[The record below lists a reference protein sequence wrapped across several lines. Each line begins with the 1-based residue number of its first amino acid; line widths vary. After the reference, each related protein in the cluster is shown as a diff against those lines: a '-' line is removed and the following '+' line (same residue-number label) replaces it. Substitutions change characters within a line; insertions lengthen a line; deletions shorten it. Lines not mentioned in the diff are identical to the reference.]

1 MMEFVCCVVIQK
13 PWRFEHK
20 LALTP
25 VRVPS
30 AGQAQGSVVWWFKA
44 LVLRGPAG
52 GPKPEGSQ
60 ARGVSNPGGSKTSD
74 PKHGGPKT
82 RVPSLG
88 VSRPG
93 VPSPGA
99 QAQEGPKPG
108 GVPSLGGPNP
118 RGKGGVPSLGIPRPG
133 VTSLKSNIRLPTSW
147 AAFWDKSLPFALLI
161 HVKMSKA
168 NFWLKG
174 AKSFVPWPRYDLSLW
189 VKLMVFKN

>member
-1 MMEFVCCVVIQK
+1 MFVFNAAQLYAGRVQVMMEFVCCVVVQK
-13 PWRFEHK
+13 PWCFEHK

-118 RGKGGVPSLGIPRPG
+118 RGKGEGRPKPGDPETRGYKSKIKHQITYQLGRVLG
-133 VTSLKSNIRLPTSW
+133 QKL
-147 AAFWDKSLPFALLI
+147 AFCL
-161 HVKMSKA
+161 VC
-168 NFWLKG
+168 
-174 AKSFVPWPRYDLSLW
+174 
-189 VKLMVFKN
+189 

>member
-1 MMEFVCCVVIQK
+1 MLSYKSLGAVVVQK
-13 PWRFEHK
+13 PWCFEHK

-93 VPSPGA
+93 DPSPGEC
-99 QAQEGPKPG
+99 QAW
-108 GVPSLGGPNP
+108 GVPTQGG
-118 RGKGGVPSLGIPRPG
+118 RGGVPSLGIPRPG

-147 AAFWDKSLPFALLI
+147 AAFWDKSLPFALFLYAI
-161 HVKMSKA
+161 TC
-168 NFWLKG
+168 L
-174 AKSFVPWPRYDLSLW
+174 
-189 VKLMVFKN
+189 

>member
-1 MMEFVCCVVIQK
+1 MLSYKSLGAVVIQK
-13 PWRFEHK
+13 PLCFEHM

-74 PKHGGPKT
+74 PKHG
-82 RVPSLG
+82 VP
-88 VSRPG
+88 RPG
-93 VPSPGA
+93 FQAWGFQGQGFQGRGPRPRRVPSPGES
-99 QAQEGPKPG
+99 QAW
-108 GVPSLGGPNP
+108 GVPTQGG
-118 RGKGGVPSLGIPRPG
+118 RGGVPSLGIPRPG

-147 AAFWDKSLPFALLI
+147 AAFWDKSLPFALFLNETVFSCQI
-161 HVKMSKA
+161 
-168 NFWLKG
+168 
-174 AKSFVPWPRYDLSLW
+174 KSSQL
-189 VKLMVFKN
+189 